1 MSVEDRPGIDEEEPA
16 APPLAEPTTELL
28 FSAGQSA
35 WLAVVTL
42 GVLVAIGISI
52 VALFIAMNDGD
63 DGGGSA
69 APAGPSTSLDIEAS
83 EFAFDPADVSIVA
96 DTDVEV
102 ALANVGAVEHN
113 WTVLEAGTTI
123 ASEADYDDST
133 AVAEVAAD
141 PGASESG
148 TVNLP
153 AGSYQVI
160 CTVPGHFAAGMEGT
174 LEVTS

>member
-1 MSVEDRPGIDEEEPA
+1 MAIDDRMEADEEEPA

-35 WLAVVTL
+35 WLAIVTV
-42 GVLVAIGISI
+42 GVLVAIGISL
-52 VALFIAMNDGD
+52 VALFMAMNDD

-69 APAGPSTSLDIEAS
+69 APSGPATSVSVSAS
-83 EFAFDPADVSIVA
+83 EFAFDPADVAIVA

-102 ALANVGAVEHN
+102 TLDNVGAVEHN

-123 ASEADYDDST
+123 STEADYDDGL
-133 AVAEVAAD
+133 AVADVAAAA
-141 PGASESG
+141 GASESG

-153 AGSYQVI
+153 AGSYQII
-160 CTVPGHFAAGMEGT
+160 CTVPGHFGAGMEGS
-174 LEVTS
+174 LEVGS